1 MQPCLR
7 RGSGSKGQAMKV
19 LEKTL
24 VEKIDE
30 ILLAFSNAELKKQE
44 YIRSNFWIKRLTCAR
59 LKALVLI
66 LYFYLIKIF

>member
-1 MQPCLR
+1 
-7 RGSGSKGQAMKV
+7 MKV

-59 LKALVLI
+59 LKALVLF
-66 LYFYLIKIF
+66 LLFTLLKQFNLL

>member
-24 VEKIDE
+24 VEKIGE

-44 YIRSNFWIKRLTCAR
+44 YIRSNF
-59 LKALVLI
+59 
-66 LYFYLIKIF
+66 

>member
-1 MQPCLR
+1 
-7 RGSGSKGQAMKV
+7 MKV
-19 LEKTL
+19 LNKTL

-59 LKALVLI
+59 LKALG
-66 LYFYLIKIF
+66 

>member
-19 LEKTL
+19 LNKTL
-24 VEKIDE
+24 VEKIGE

-44 YIRSNFWIKRLTCAR
+44 YIRSNFWIERLTCAR
-59 LKALVLI
+59 LKALD
-66 LYFYLIKIF
+66 YG